1 MQVSLVA
8 ALTPVGVL
16 VVWLALGIGVRAV
29 IDWYLTR
36 WRGDTHARIDV
47 AILRVAR
54 AYVVLW
60 CLLAGA
66 AIAITFLPLSVDLL
80 LWLQRA
86 ITAIGY
92 GSVTLFSIAVAVW
105 LIHSLAE
112 RFVGFRSIAG
122 MTERMTQIIAAAVGM
137 MLALNALTVPI
148 TPLLTTLGVAGLAT
162 ALALQDTLSNF
173 FAGFYL
179 LADRPIQ
186 PGDFVRLDT
195 GDEGYVLAVG
205 WRSTRLR
212 TLPNN
217 IVVLPN
223 QRLSHAIITNYSLPD
238 SRVAVVVRVG
248 VTYDSDPDH
257 VERVLEEV
265 GVGAVGQIAGLLADP
280 APVAR
285 FSPGFGEYSLDFS
298 LACQVAKYTDQ
309 FFVQHELRKRIFHR
323 FRDEGIT
330 FAVPTRRVVLDGAD
344 YASIPLPPP
353 PTRSTIDSS
362 RQ

>member
-1 MQVSLVA
+1 LLWSLLLGVA
-8 ALTPVGVL
+8 T
-16 VVWLALGIGVRAV
+16 
-29 IDWYLTR
+29 
-36 WRGDTHARIDV
+36 
-47 AILRVAR
+47 
-54 AYVVLW
+54 
-60 CLLAGA
+60 
-66 AIAITFLPLSVDLL
+66 AITFVSLGPAVL
-80 LWLQRA
+80 LWLQRG

-92 GSVTLFSIAVAVW
+92 GSVTLFLIAVAAW

-112 RFVGFRSIAG
+112 RFSGFRPIAG
-122 MTERMTQIIAAAVGM
+122 MTERMTQIVAAAVGA
-137 MLALNALTVPI
+137 MLVLNALTVPI

-195 GDEGYVLAVG
+195 GDEGYVLEVG

-217 IVVLPN
+217 IVILPN

-238 SRVAVVVRVG
+238 TRVAVVVRVG
-248 VTYDSDPDH
+248 VAYDSDPDQ

-265 GVGAVGQIAGLLADP
+265 GVGAVGEIGGLLAHP
-280 APVAR
+280 PPVAR

-298 LACQVAKYTDQ
+298 LVCHAAQYTDQ
-309 FFVQHELRKRIFHR
+309 FFVQHELRKRIFRR
-323 FRDEGIT
+323 FREDGIT
-330 FAVPTRRVVLDGAD
+330 FAVPTRRVVLDAND
-344 YASIPLPPP
+344 FASVPLAPLAV
-353 PTRSTIDSS
+353 RSPINSS
-362 RQ
+362 RS